1 MKRIMNAVILSLL
14 LSCVVPAMAPPAA
27 AAQKVLQVGIAAF
40 PDNLSTSLSSYAS
53 RNLLFQMYEGLVAR
67 GNDSNLQPALAE
79 RWEALSPTQWR
90 FYLRKGVT
98 FHNGTPFTAEDVKD
112 TFDYIL
118 GDNIYGI
125 KSRVDQL
132 EKVDVVDPY
141 TVEFTTRA
149 PFPTLLIALAEIP
162 IESKAYIAKVG
173 REGAQ
178 KHPVGTGPFEFVR
191 WVPGDTLELRA
202 SKTYWDGTPQIERVI
217 MRQIPEGSTR
227 VASLLAGETQII
239 EEVPMDLIDAVKRS
253 SKAEIASVEST
264 VGLMFTFDTR
274 KPPFDNPKVREALN
288 YAVNK
293 ELILEKLLY
302 GNGTVLQGQPITS
315 NTFGFNPELKPYPY
329 DPEKARALL
338 REAGYPDGFA
348 TSITTRSGKYLSD
361 VDVCNA
367 VAGNL
372 REIGVKATVNVVEGG
387 VFSKMIKAED
397 LGPMHIVGWYSIGDA
412 DFATVWFTQ
421 GSKRA
426 FWKNDEYEKLFVE
439 ARSTVDQ
446 SARLKAYNRMME
458 IFRAENPALCMF
470 GLPSVYGKSKQLTNW
485 VAPSD
490 KFLQLAKARLE

>member
-1 MKRIMNAVILSLL
+1 MKRTMKAAILALMLCFTS
-14 LSCVVPAMAPPAA
+14 SFPALAG
-27 AAQKVLQVGIAAF
+27 KVLHVGIAAF
-40 PDNLSTSLSSYAS
+40 PDNLSTSLSSYAA

-67 GNDSNLQPALAE
+67 GNDSHIQPALAE
-79 RWEALSPTQWR
+79 RWEALSPTHWR
-90 FYLRKGVT
+90 FYLRENVT
-98 FHNGTPFTAEDVKD
+98 FHDGTPFTAEDVKD

-118 GDNIYGI
+118 GDNLYGI

-132 EKVDVVDPY
+132 EIVEVVDAR
-141 TVEFTTRA
+141 TVDFKTRA
-149 PFPTLLIALAEIP
+149 PFPTLLIALTEIP
-162 IESKAYIAKVG
+162 IESKTYMDKVG

-178 KHPVGTGPFEFVR
+178 KRPVGTGPFEYVR
-191 WVPGDTLELRA
+191 WVPGDMLELRA
-202 SKTYWDGTPQIERVI
+202 FKDYWNGKPHIGSVI

-253 SKAEIASVEST
+253 AKAEIASVEST
-264 VGLMFTFDTR
+264 VGLIFTYDTR

-293 ELILEKLLY
+293 ELILDKLLY

-315 NTFGFNPELKPYPY
+315 NTFGFNPRLQAYPY
-329 DPEKARALL
+329 NPEKARAMLK
-338 REAGYPDGFA
+338 EAGYPNGFS

-361 VDVCNA
+361 VDICNV

-372 REIGVKATVNVVEGG
+372 REVGINATVNVVEGG

-426 FWKNDEYEKLFVE
+426 FWKNDEYERLFVE

-446 SARLKAYNRMME
+446 DARLKAYNRMME
-458 IFRAENPALCMF
+458 IFHEENPALSLF
-470 GLPSVYGKSKQLTNW
+470 GLPSVYGKSKRLTNW
-485 VAPSD
+485 VAPAD
-490 KFLQLAKARLE
+490 KFLQLSKAKLD